1 MTFIPQVRS
10 PIKTM
15 KIDARVETSPFKLT
29 IKNLYDDTK
38 PINTELT
45 VDPNDGSLDFNMN
58 YDISKSSLSNTNTI
72 LKEKIKNTSVTKWI
86 DTRRLFCFKLN
97 F

>member
-1 MTFIPQVRS
+1 
-10 PIKTM
+10 M

-29 IKNLYDDTK
+29 MKNLYDDTK

-72 LKEKIKNTSVTKWI
+72 IKAKINLKKTSVTKWI
-86 DTRRLFCFKLN
+86 DTSRIVCFKLN